1 MSQWWLGGGSIMPK
15 DDDKEWNFQ
24 NYKGTNL
31 VYEMLCD
38 TTCLDNE
45 EKEGDN
51 LSGNHIINPKN

>member
-1 MSQWWLGGGSIMPK
+1 MPK

-51 LSGNHIINPKN
+51 LSGNRLIDL